1 MASVNKKFIA
11 LYYQLPYPL
20 KVVVATLQGW
30 HLRHWRYGPDT
41 DRQAAEATERE
52 TWSPKQWQAWQEE
65 RLGRLLH
72 RAATRVPYYRV
83 LWDKRRRQGDRASWE
98 YLENWPIL
106 EKEPIRVHPRALVA
120 DDCDTRK
127 MYCLHTSGTS
137 GFPLDIWWSRQ
148 TVRTWYAWFEARWRH
163 WYGVS
168 RHDRWAILGG
178 ALVAPIQSRKP
189 PFWVLNAA
197 MNQLYMSSYHLAPD
211 LISYYL
217 EALERYRI
225 TYLWGYTSSL
235 YSLALEVLRRN
246 RRDLRLKV
254 AFPNAEPLYD
264 YQKQAIAAAFHCPA
278 PETYGMVEAVAAAG
292 ECRCGNLHLWPEVGI
307 VEVMAHDRAAAPG
320 EFGDFICTG
329 LLNAD
334 MPLIRY
340 RVGDRGALPA
350 QPVNCPC
357 GRTLPLLAQVE
368 GRIDDVILTPDGRR
382 VGRLSPVWKEL
393 PIREAQVIQ
402 EVRHKV
408 RLRYIPAPEFTPAAQ
423 QEMVEKLRARIGPME
438 VNLEPMEEI
447 PRDANG
453 KFRSIVCKLP
463 IMEKGEQ
470 GEPAG
475 GQ

>member
-1 MASVNKKFIA
+1 
-11 LYYQLPYPL
+11 
-20 KVVVATLQGW
+20 
-30 HLRHWRYGPDT
+30 
-41 DRQAAEATERE
+41 
-52 TWSPKQWQAWQEE
+52 
-65 RLGRLLH
+65 
-72 RAATRVPYYRV
+72 
-83 LWDKRRRQGDRASWE
+83 
-98 YLENWPIL
+98 
-106 EKEPIRVHPRALVA
+106 
-120 DDCDTRK
+120 
-127 MYCLHTSGTS
+127 
-137 GFPLDIWWSRQ
+137 
-148 TVRTWYAWFEARWRH
+148 
-163 WYGVS
+163 
-168 RHDRWAILGG
+168 
-178 ALVAPIQSRKP
+178 
-189 PFWVLNAA
+189 
-197 MNQLYMSSYHLAPD
+197 
-211 LISYYL
+211 
-217 EALERYRI
+217 
-225 TYLWGYTSSL
+225 
-235 YSLALEVLRRN
+235 
-246 RRDLRLKV
+246 
-254 AFPNAEPLYD
+254 
-264 YQKQAIAAAFHCPA
+264 
-278 PETYGMVEAVAAAG
+278 
-292 ECRCGNLHLWPEVGI
+292 
-307 VEVMAHDRAAAPG
+307 MAHDRAAAPG